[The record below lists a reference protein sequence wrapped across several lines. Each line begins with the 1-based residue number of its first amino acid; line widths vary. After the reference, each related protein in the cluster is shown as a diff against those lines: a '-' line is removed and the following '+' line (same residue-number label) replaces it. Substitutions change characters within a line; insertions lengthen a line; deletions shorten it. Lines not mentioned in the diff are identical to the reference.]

1 MPVGVDDNE
10 DGGDVDDDDLVGDA
24 EDLMSPPI
32 SDAEDAFVDS
42 GSDDDDDDD
51 DTPTAVDG
59 ENGDK
64 SDNDDEF
71 SDAEASDDLE
81 LIDYDTTDSNAE
93 DWTGIGGSLDVAADN
108 KRKRGN
114 DGAPSRRKKRRSLPT
129 FASYEE
135 YARMIEDGPEDN
147 L

>member
-42 GSDDDDDDD
+42 GSDDDDI
-51 DTPTAVDG
+51 PTAVEG
-59 ENGDK
+59 EKSDK

>member
-1 MPVGVDDNE
+1 MPAGVDDNE
-10 DGGDVDDDDLVGDA
+10 DGGDVDDDDDLVGDA

-42 GSDDDDDDD
+42 GSDDDDI
-51 DTPTAVDG
+51 PTAVEG
-59 ENGDK
+59 EKSDK

-81 LIDYDTTDSNAE
+81 LIDYDTPDSNAE
-93 DWTGIGGSLDVAADN
+93 DWTGIEGNFDVAADN

>member
-81 LIDYDTTDSNAE
+81 LIDYDTPDSIAE
-93 DWTGIGGSLDVAADN
+93 DWTGIEGSFDVAADN

-114 DGAPSRRKKRRSLPT
+114 DGAPYRRKKRRSLPT

-135 YARMIEDGPEDN
+135 YARMIEDGPEDY

>member
-1 MPVGVDDNE
+1 MPAGVDDTE
-10 DGGDVDDDDLVGDA
+10 DGGDDDDDDLIEDA

-32 SDAEDAFVDS
+32 SDVEDAFVDS
-42 GSDDDDDDD
+42 GSDDDD
-51 DTPTAVDG
+51 TPTAVEGDTS
-59 ENGDK
+59 DK
-64 SDNDDEF
+64 SDDDDDEF

-81 LIDYDTTDSNAE
+81 LIDYDTPDSNAE
-93 DWTGIGGSLDVAADN
+93 DWTGIEGNFDVAADN

>member
-42 GSDDDDDDD
+42 GSDDDDI
-51 DTPTAVDG
+51 PTAVEG
-59 ENGDK
+59 EKSDK
-64 SDNDDEF
+64 SDDDDEF
-71 SDAEASDDLE
+71 SDAEASDALDDLE

-93 DWTGIGGSLDVAADN
+93 DWTGIGGSFDVAADN

-135 YARMIEDGPEDN
+135 YARMIEDVPEDN

>member
-1 MPVGVDDNE
+1 MPAGVDDTE
-10 DGGDVDDDDLVGDA
+10 DGGDDDDDDLIEDA

-42 GSDDDDDDD
+42 GSDDDDDD
-51 DTPTAVDG
+51 TPTAVEGDTS
-59 ENGDK
+59 DK

-135 YARMIEDGPEDN
+135 YARMIEDGPEDY

>member
-1 MPVGVDDNE
+1 MPAGVDDNE
-10 DGGDVDDDDLVGDA
+10 DGGDIDDDDDLVGDA

-42 GSDDDDDDD
+42 GSDDN
-51 DTPTAVDG
+51 DTPTAVEGDTS
-59 ENGDK
+59 DK

-71 SDAEASDDLE
+71 SDAEASDASDDLE

-93 DWTGIGGSLDVAADN
+93 DWTGIEGSFDVAADN

>member
-10 DGGDVDDDDLVGDA
+10 DGGDVDDDDDLVGDA

-42 GSDDDDDDD
+42 GSDDDDI
-51 DTPTAVDG
+51 PTAVEG
-59 ENGDK
+59 EKSDK

>member
-1 MPVGVDDNE
+1 MPTGVGDNE
-10 DGGDVDDDDLVGDA
+10 DGDDDDDDDLIEDA

-42 GSDDDDDDD
+42 GSDDDD
-51 DTPTAVDG
+51 TSMAVEG

-64 SDNDDEF
+64 SDDDDDES

-81 LIDYDTTDSNAE
+81 LIDYDTTDSIEAE
-93 DWTGIGGSLDVAADN
+93 DWTGIRGSFDVAADKN

>member
-1 MPVGVDDNE
+1 MKASMPSRVGDIEDEDEDD
-10 DGGDVDDDDLVGDA
+10 DDDDLIGDA

-32 SDAEDAFVDS
+32 SDAEDAFVGS
-42 GSDDDDDDD
+42 GSEDEDAPTAVEGQHGDTPDSDDDEESSG
-51 DTPTAVDG
+51 A
-59 ENGDK
+59 GDL
-64 SDNDDEF
+64 D
-71 SDAEASDDLE
+71 
-81 LIDYDTTDSNAE
+81 LIDHDTTDSVSE
-93 DWTGIGGSLDVAADN
+93 DWTGFRGGVDIADN

-129 FASYEE
+129 FASYED